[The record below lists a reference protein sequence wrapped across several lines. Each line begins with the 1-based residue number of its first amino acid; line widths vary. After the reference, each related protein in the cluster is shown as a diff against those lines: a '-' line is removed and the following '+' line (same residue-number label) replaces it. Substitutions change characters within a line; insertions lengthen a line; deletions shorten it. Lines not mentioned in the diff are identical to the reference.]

1 MVVQVSMILE
11 LLPFEWDFSE
21 EFAMDFDK
29 MGYSGGPVLA
39 YMASLK
45 HVAKGASITGK
56 IKELSPFNFHKI

>member
-11 LLPFEWDFSE
+11 RLPFEWGFPK

-45 HVAKGASITGK
+45 HVARGAYWK
-56 IKELSPFNFHKI
+56 N

>member
-11 LLPFEWDFSE
+11 LLPFEWGFFE

-39 YMASLK
+39 YIVSL
-45 HVAKGASITGK
+45 
-56 IKELSPFNFHKI
+56 